1 MSLNCIAD
9 KLLGQYGTQNIPLQW
24 THKMK
29 KRKRKRERWRVKAF
43 EQEDMRPAIVAFGD
57 ADLRPMPGQ
66 APLPIKDFRRILS
79 HKALVVCI
87 DEFRTSKVC
96 SYCDRDTVELIRLT
110 FIQSMLNRKKYLRLG
125 TENRRRQRCMREDNS
140 VLCYSSQCTQARE
153 YGPQSWKSIL
163 YPVRMCP
170 HCLSDTNEQHQLI
183 WNRDVNTG
191 KNMRRILREYIQ
203 SGCRIDSRPPA
214 LQRPARPPQTTQE
227 QLVTGG

>member
-87 DEFRTSKVC
+87 DEFRTRRNIYGLGLKTEGDNGACVRTTV
-96 SYCDRDTVELIRLT
+96 SYAILL
-110 FIQSMLNRKKYLRLG
+110 
-125 TENRRRQRCMREDNS
+125 S
-140 VLCYSSQCTQARE
+140 VLKQENT
-153 YGPQSWKSIL
+153 
-163 YPVRMCP
+163 
-170 HCLSDTNEQHQLI
+170 I

-191 KNMRRILREYIQ
+191 KNMRRILREYIH
-203 SGCRIDSRPPA
+203 SGCRVDSRPPA